1 MSIFSTN
8 IKSDLLRTFISSWL
22 PLNKVLGF
30 SLFSLELL
38 AGVTGLGLLTPLL
51 GRSSFLSSVLSSP
64 ELSVPITVTGVSMP
78 DAQDTVESQPRLT
91 AMSELRV
98 TGDMKESSMEEPSA
112 EKESADFSGDCL
124 GLIWDISCF
133 SFESRGDLLIDD
145 MLISERDLG
154 LPR

>member
-1 MSIFSTN
+1 M
-8 IKSDLLRTFISSWL
+8 
-22 PLNKVLGF
+22 
-30 SLFSLELL
+30 

-91 AMSELRV
+91 AMSELRAA
-98 TGDMKESSMEEPSA
+98 GDMKELSMEELSA
-112 EKESADFSGDCL
+112 EENSADFSGDWL